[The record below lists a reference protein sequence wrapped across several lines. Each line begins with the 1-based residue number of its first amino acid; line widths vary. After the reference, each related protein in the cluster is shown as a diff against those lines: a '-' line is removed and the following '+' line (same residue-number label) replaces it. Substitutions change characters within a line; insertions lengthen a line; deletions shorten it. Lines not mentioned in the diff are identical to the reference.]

1 MSTRPMMTHV
11 SALRSTM
18 EYVERELDA
27 AGREAILAA
36 LPPAE
41 RKVVEGASAQE
52 EVPYEIALHLWRA
65 IDSRLRPRDA
75 QWMEHMGAYAIQ
87 RAADR
92 IGDVFLHRPSP
103 LAFITQQ
110 VPLFR
115 LYYRPGDMVV
125 LDRGPNHA
133 IIRLVGFEPEDSLFC
148 RRFTGGWTE
157 ALQISGGR
165 DVVIRHLR
173 CTCEGDL
180 FCEWT
185 LRWAE
190 GQST

>member
-1 MSTRPMMTHV
+1 MMTRA
-11 SALRSTM
+11 SALQSTM
-18 EYVERELDA
+18 EYVERALDA
-27 AGREAILAA
+27 AGRDAILAT

-41 RKVVEGASAQE
+41 RNIVEGASAQD
-52 EVPYEIALHLWRA
+52 EVPYDIALRLWRA
-65 IDSRLRPRDA
+65 IDAILGPRDG
-75 QWMEHMGAYAIQ
+75 QWMEQMGAYAIQ
-87 RAADR
+87 RAADH

-125 LDRGPNHA
+125 LDHGATHA
-133 IIRLVGFEPEDSLFC
+133 IIRLVGFEPKDPLFC
-148 RRFTGGWTE
+148 RRFTGGWTA
-157 ALQISGGR
+157 ALQITGGR

-173 CTCEGDL
+173 CSCEGDL

-190 GQST
+190 GVSK

>member
-1 MSTRPMMTHV
+1 MTAPPMMTR
-11 SALRSTM
+11 AFTLRSTM
-18 EYVERELDA
+18 EYVEQELHA
-27 AGREAILAA
+27 AEREAILAM
-36 LPPAE
+36 LPAAE
-41 RKVVEGASAQE
+41 RKVIETASGQE

-65 IDSRLRPRDA
+65 IDATLGPRDA

-125 LDRGPNHA
+125 LGHGDHDA
-133 IIRLVGFEPEDSLFC
+133 MIRLVGFEPKDSLFC
-148 RRFTGGWTE
+148 RRFTGGWTA
-157 ALQISGGR
+157 ALQITGGR

-185 LRWAE
+185 LRWA
-190 GQST
+190 GDTSA

>member
-1 MSTRPMMTHV
+1 MMTR
-11 SALRSTM
+11 AFTLRSTM
-18 EYVERELDA
+18 EYVEQELPST
-27 AGREAILAA
+27 GREAILAM
-36 LPPAE
+36 LPAAE
-41 RKVVEGASAQE
+41 RKIIEATSAQD

-65 IDSRLRPRDA
+65 IDATLAPRDA
-75 QWMEHMGAYAIQ
+75 KWMEHMGAYAIQ

-115 LYYRPGDMVV
+115 LYYTPGDMVV
-125 LDRGPNHA
+125 LGHGPNDA
-133 IIRLVGFEPEDSLFC
+133 MIRLVGFEPEDSLFC
-148 RRFTGGWTE
+148 RRFTGGWTA
-157 ALQISGGR
+157 ALEITGGR

-185 LRWAE
+185 LRWA
-190 GQST
+190 GGTPA

>member
-1 MSTRPMMTHV
+1 MMTRA
-11 SALRSTM
+11 STLRSTM
-18 EYVERELDA
+18 EYVDRVLDA
-27 AGREAILAA
+27 SGRDAILAS
-36 LPPAE
+36 LSDAE
-41 RKVVEGASAQE
+41 RRIVEHAPEQE
-52 EVPYEIALHLWRA
+52 DVPYEVALHLWRA
-65 IDSRLRPRDA
+65 IDAALAPRDA
-75 QWMEHMGAYAIQ
+75 LWMEHMGAYAIQ
-87 RAADR
+87 RAADH

-125 LDRGPNHA
+125 LGHGADHA
-133 IIRLVGFEPEDSLFC
+133 MVRLVGFEPTDPLFC
-148 RRFTGGWTE
+148 RRFTGGWTS
-157 ALQISGGR
+157 ALEITGGR

-173 CTCEGDL
+173 CACEGDL

-190 GQST
+190 RLT

>member
-1 MSTRPMMTHV
+1 MMTHA

-18 EYVERELDA
+18 EYVEREVDA
-27 AGREAILAA
+27 AGREAILAM
-36 LPPAE
+36 LPSAE
-41 RKVVEGASAQE
+41 RKIIESVSAQD
-52 EVPYEIALHLWRA
+52 EVPYEITLHLWRA
-65 IDSRLRPRDA
+65 IDATLGPRDA
-75 QWMEHMGAYAIQ
+75 QWMEHMGAYAIR

-103 LAFITQQ
+103 RAFITQQ

-125 LDRGPNHA
+125 LDHGPNHA
-133 IIRLVGFEPEDSLFC
+133 IIRLVGFEPDDPLFC

-185 LRWAE
+185 LRWA
-190 GQST
+190 GGTSS

>member
-1 MSTRPMMTHV
+1 MSTRPMMTRA
-11 SALRSTM
+11 STLRSTV
-18 EYVERELDA
+18 EYLDRVLDRQTREATLARLPAAEREIVERAPE
-27 AGREAILAA
+27 
-36 LPPAE
+36 
-41 RKVVEGASAQE
+41 QE

-65 IDSRLRPRDA
+65 IDATLAPHDA
-75 QWMEHMGAYAIQ
+75 QWMEHMGAYAIE
-87 RAADR
+87 RAADH

-125 LDRGPNHA
+125 LDHGANHA
-133 IIRLVGFEPEDSLFC
+133 IVRLVGFEPADPLFC
-148 RRFTGGWTE
+148 RRFTGGWTA
-157 ALQISGGR
+157 ALQITGGR

-173 CTCEGDL
+173 CACEGDL

-190 GQST
+190 GLT

>member
-1 MSTRPMMTHV
+1 MTARPMMTRA
-11 SALRSTM
+11 STLRSTL
-18 EYVERELDA
+18 EYVERELGS

-41 RKVVEGASAQE
+41 RDIVEQAPEQE
-52 EVPYEIALHLWRA
+52 EVSYDIALHLWRA
-65 IDSRLRPRDA
+65 IDGTLGPRDA
-75 QWMEHMGAYAIQ
+75 EWMEHMGAYAIQ
-87 RAADR
+87 RAADH

-125 LDRGPNHA
+125 LGHGANNA
-133 IIRLVGFEPEDSLFC
+133 MVRLVGFEPKDPLFC
-148 RRFTGGWTE
+148 RRFTGGWTA
-157 ALQISGGR
+157 ALEITGGR

-173 CTCEGDL
+173 CACEGDL
-180 FCEWT
+180 FCEWS
-185 LRWAE
+185 LRWSE
-190 GQST
+190 SLT